1 MDNLLRRGPD
11 ALHDELAELLKQF
24 NKADKVAQEPRPPS
38 KLLAKTE
45 TMTRSLVDLAKLVDL
60 A

>member
-24 NKADKVAQEPRPPS
+24 NKADKVAQEPLPRANSLRRRRP
-38 KLLAKTE
+38 
-45 TMTRSLVDLAKLVDL
+45 
-60 A
+60 